1 MFGEYIYIYKRIKTV
16 GLRTRVAFINTGC
29 VCVCVCWSGVGVG
42 VGVRVRVHSDSIGQ
56 SRVVVHV
63 IISHHCSAVCFP
75 NFLIHNGPG
84 LHTHSALFF
93 LLSFLRILQTNR
105 PICVNFFL
113 TVKLFCPFVF
123 IHEKLYFTLLKL
135 YIFLYLYP

>member
-16 GLRTRVAFINTGC
+16 GLRTRVAFINTLC
-29 VCVCVCWSGVGVG
+29 VCVRVG
-42 VGVRVRVHSDSIGQ
+42 VGVRVRGYFDSIGQ

-123 IHEKLYFTLLKL
+123 IHEELYFTLLKL
-135 YIFLYLYP
+135 HIFLYLYP